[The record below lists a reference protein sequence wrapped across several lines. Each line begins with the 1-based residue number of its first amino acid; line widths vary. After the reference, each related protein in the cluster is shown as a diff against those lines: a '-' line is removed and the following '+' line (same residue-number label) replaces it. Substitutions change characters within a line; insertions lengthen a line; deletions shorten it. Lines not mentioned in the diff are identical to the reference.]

1 MTGDPIRAALL
12 LEQCWHRVPGG
23 TAVAAV
29 ELARA
34 IAQRTDVEVVGIAAA
49 HRGGPVVFPPD
60 GIEIAHLRLPRP
72 LLYESW
78 ARLGRPRVDRRC
90 GGPDLV
96 HATGGAVPATRAP
109 LVATVH
115 DLAWRHR
122 PDHFTT
128 RGRRMFEAWL
138 DAAGR
143 ARCVLCPSA
152 ATATDLAD
160 AGIPTERIRVVPL
173 GADLRP
179 AEQADVEAL
188 RVRHGLTGNVVLWV
202 GVAEP
207 RKNLAVLAE
216 AMEAVPDAVLV
227 MVGAPGWG
235 VDIVNLVRPLGE
247 RVRIVGPVDD
257 AEKRAWYALADV
269 FAFPSLLEG
278 FGLPVLE
285 AMAQGAP
292 VVTSAGTSTEEVVGS
307 AGIVVQPSDVDAWT
321 AAIRHLLDDPDEARR
336 LGGSGR
342 SRAAA
347 FTWDRT
353 AAGTVDCYREA
364 LAA

>member
-1 MTGDPIRAALL
+1 VTGGLIRAALL

-34 IAQRTDVEVVGIAAA
+34 IAQRTDVEVVGIAAS
-49 HRGGPVVFPPD
+49 HSGGPVVSPPD

-78 ARLGRPRVDRRC
+78 ARLGRPGVDRRC
-90 GGPDLV
+90 GRPDLV

-122 PDHFTT
+122 PDHFTN

-138 DAAGR
+138 EAAGR

-152 ATATDLAD
+152 ATAADLVD
-160 AGIPTERIRVVPL
+160 AGIPTERICVVPL
-173 GADLRP
+173 GVDLRA
-179 AEQADVEAL
+179 AEPVGVEAL
-188 RVRHGLTGNVVLWV
+188 RSRYGLQGSVVLWV

-207 RKNLAVLAE
+207 RKNLAGLVE
-216 AMEAVPDAVLV
+216 AMATVPDAVLV
-227 MVGAPGWG
+227 LVGPPGWG
-235 VDIVNLVRPLGE
+235 VDVQRLVDPLGD
-247 RVRIVGPVDD
+247 RVRVVGPVTAD
-257 AEKRAWYALADV
+257 EKRAWYALADV

-285 AMAQGAP
+285 AMAQGTP
-292 VVTSAGTSTEEVVGS
+292 VVTSVGTATAEVVGS
-307 AGIVVQPSDVDAWT
+307 AGVLVDPTDSVSLAEG
-321 AAIRHLLDDPDEARR
+321 IRHLLDDATEAARF
-336 LGGSGR
+336 
-342 SRAAA
+342 AAA
-347 FTWDRT
+347 GRARAESFTWDAVAERT
-353 AAGTVDCYREA
+353 VTVYRA
-364 LAA
+364 VLAA